1 MKVIVSYPSFP
12 STVVVHKTE
21 WTRKKTD
28 LDIYF
33 EESISN
39 YFPISSIMSKHSA
52 YIICVWKLQ
61 QGCRKAERKGVSYLE
76 EAV

>member
-33 EESISN
+33 EEK
-39 YFPISSIMSKHSA
+39 YKQLFPYPSIMSKHSA

-61 QGCRKAERKGVSYLE
+61 QSCKKG
-76 EAV
+76 